1 MKQNA
6 LLAKSIK
13 EGDEAAFELFF
24 RAEYNNVVTFLN
36 RYLRNSLLAQDVAQ
50 ESFIALWQKREQI
63 DAAGNIRAYIFTI
76 ARNRALNE
84 MALKINQTRTEW
96 EKNELAIAIEAMN
109 DPDLVQDIQALEL
122 KELIR
127 KVYLELPEKVAESF
141 ILSRECGLSYEEIAQ
156 KKGITKKIVEYRIR
170 IALQVFKKRLKDYMY
185 FFLFHIVLLLSL
197 YFYLFYSFDLFLLL

>member
-170 IALQVFKKRLKDYMY
+170 IALQVFKKRLKDYIY
-185 FFLFHIVLLLSL
+185 FFLFW
-197 YFYLFYSFDLFLLL
+197 

>member
-96 EKNELAIAIEAMN
+96 EKNELAIAIK
-109 DPDLVQDIQALEL
+109 Q
-122 KELIR
+122 
-127 KVYLELPEKVAESF
+127 
-141 ILSRECGLSYEEIAQ
+141 
-156 KKGITKKIVEYRIR
+156 
-170 IALQVFKKRLKDYMY
+170 
-185 FFLFHIVLLLSL
+185 
-197 YFYLFYSFDLFLLL
+197 

>member
-63 DAAGNIRAYIFTI
+63 
-76 ARNRALNE
+76 LNGRRTSWQLQ
-84 MALKINQTRTEW
+84 LKQ
-96 EKNELAIAIEAMN
+96 
-109 DPDLVQDIQALEL
+109 
-122 KELIR
+122 
-127 KVYLELPEKVAESF
+127 
-141 ILSRECGLSYEEIAQ
+141 
-156 KKGITKKIVEYRIR
+156 
-170 IALQVFKKRLKDYMY
+170 
-185 FFLFHIVLLLSL
+185 
-197 YFYLFYSFDLFLLL
+197 

>member
-36 RYLRNSLLAQDVAQ
+36 RYLRNSLLAQDV
-50 ESFIALWQKREQI
+50 
-63 DAAGNIRAYIFTI
+63 
-76 ARNRALNE
+76 
-84 MALKINQTRTEW
+84 EW

-185 FFLFHIVLLLSL
+185 FFLFW
-197 YFYLFYSFDLFLLL
+197 

>member
-127 KVYLELPEKVAESF
+127 KVYLELPEKEAESF

-185 FFLFHIVLLLSL
+185 FFLFW
-197 YFYLFYSFDLFLLL
+197 

>member
-1 MKQNA
+1 MSVRVKNSWCYE
-6 LLAKSIK
+6 AKCFVSEIHK
-13 EGDEAAFELFF
+13 GGDEAAFELFF

-109 DPDLVQDIQALEL
+109 DPDLVQDIQDLEL

-185 FFLFHIVLLLSL
+185 FFLFW
-197 YFYLFYSFDLFLLL
+197 

>member
-13 EGDEAAFELFF
+13 EEAAFELFF

-96 EKNELAIAIEAMN
+96 ELAIAIEAMN

-185 FFLFHIVLLLSL
+185 FFLFW
-197 YFYLFYSFDLFLLL
+197 